1 MTASTMANDDDKN
14 ERLCFACESE
24 KLGHNPSNWCPRC
37 KWMIRPH
44 CVGFVPVNAF
54 SEEDIN
60 SVNEI
65 LENNSTRATV
75 SRLRDWHSRLD
86 RQDSNWLFGFQ
97 QSQLESIVDDEKG
110 KEIRQRILQRILDAE
125 NQTHKEWLM
134 NRGVPLPG
142 GFWLQFSSPPHML
155 HSITVDGVIN
165 TGPRFPSAQLFE
177 MISKLDEWE
186 LKAINW
192 HRFSQILAQ
201 LGENHKD
208 WIRTRRALRRG
219 GRGRFYEF
227 MQNRQEM
234 PARSNASV
242 LAQIIN
248 RWTSFKDS
256 WLQIK
261 QYPSGRRQNRSDLE
275 TLPFLIDRMA
285 SEDIETIPWLN
296 RWRGKTENWSSS
308 DILEYEFTNLLSVRD
323 GRLFVRA
330 KSSDG
335 KTKLRRVPTDIRLWS
350 ALISAQFSPPGSSIH
365 DSLQLL
371 LLNWNNERVTPT
383 IPEEADRKAALLLAD
398 LENKNDNIYFSTKHR
413 GLVIDGTTETQY
425 LIKVNS
431 RHQFRHTDKYNLSA
445 RVDPTDAW
453 EPICTHASEQLSHL
467 PIGDQIVTVALVCS
481 NDKHN
486 HKAIRT
492 IHEFLVRKNKVDFH
506 GPSVENPP
514 YGFRLRNAEAEQRRI
529 EMRYGNP
536 LRQRQREIRERWQQA
551 VQRDLD
557 FGEIRFE
564 QNHNFPL
571 DDNGIGNDG
580 DRNRIPNLLINALVG
595 LHAAPV
601 GAMARFPRTP
611 GGSFR
616 LLTIENEYQTEQE
629 IEILRNIAQNHGW
642 IYSQEMTEHHDVDED
657 QEIWVKDR
665 HTRLNREALFDI
677 LTPVQDEIDPTGRQ
691 WWTRIEERVQYFR
704 RLRHRAFWN
713 FQNEER

>member
-1 MTASTMANDDDKN
+1 MTASPMANDDDKN

-24 KLGHNPSNWCPRC
+24 KADKDSNWCPRC

-44 CVGFVPVNAF
+44 CSGFVPVNAF
-54 SEEDIN
+54 SAEDVN
-60 SVNEI
+60 TVNEI
-65 LENNSTRATV
+65 LANNSTRATA
-75 SRLRDWHSRLD
+75 SRLRDWHSRLN
-86 RQDSNWLFGFQ
+86 RQDSDWIFRIQ
-97 QSQLESIVDDEKG
+97 QSQLEPIIDDVEG
-110 KEIRQRILQRILDAE
+110 KEIRQRILQQISNAE

-134 NRGVPLPG
+134 NRGFPLPG
-142 GFWLQFSSPPHML
+142 GCWLQISSPPHML

-165 TGPRFPSAQLFE
+165 TGPRFPSTQLIE
-177 MISKLDEWE
+177 MISKMAEWE
-186 LKAINW
+186 LQAINW
-192 HRFSQILAQ
+192 HRFGQLLAQ

-219 GRGRFYEF
+219 RGRFHEF
-227 MQNRQEM
+227 LQNRQEM
-234 PARSNASV
+234 PSRSNASV

-248 RWTSFKDS
+248 RWTSFKNS

-261 QYPSGRRQNRSDLE
+261 QYPSGRRQNNSDLE

-285 SEDIETIPWLN
+285 SEEIESIPWLN
-296 RWRGKTENWSSS
+296 RWRGKTVNWSSS
-308 DILEYEFTNLLSVRD
+308 DILENEFSNLLSVRD

-335 KTKLRRVPTDIRLWS
+335 KTKLRSVPTDIRLWS

-371 LLNWNNERVTPT
+371 LLNWTDERVTPT

-398 LENKNDNIYFSTKHR
+398 LESKNDNIYFSTKYR

-431 RHQFRHTDKYNLSA
+431 PHQFRHNDKYSLSA
-445 RVDPTDAW
+445 RVDPADMW
-453 EPICTHASEQLSHL
+453 EPICTHASEQLRHL

-486 HKAIRT
+486 YKAIRT
-492 IHEFLVRKNKVDFH
+492 IHEFLSRKNKVDIEISID
-506 GPSVENPP
+506 PVNPP
-514 YGFRLRNAEAEQRRI
+514 FQFRHRRFDAHAEQRRM
-529 EMRYGNP
+529 EMRMNP
-536 LRQRQREIRERWQQA
+536 LRQRQREIRERWQQE
-551 VQRDLD
+551 VHRDLD

-564 QNHNFPL
+564 QNHNFPI
-571 DDNGIGNDG
+571 DDNGIGADG
-580 DRNRIPNLLINALVG
+580 NRNRIPNLLINALVG
-595 LHAAPV
+595 LHAAPI
-601 GAMARFPRTP
+601 GAMARFPRIP
-611 GGSFR
+611 GGIFR
-616 LLTIENEYQTEQE
+616 LLTIENEYQSEQE
-629 IEILRNIAQNHGW
+629 VEILRNIAQNHGW
-642 IYSQEMTEHHDVDED
+642 SYSQEMTEHHDVDEN
-657 QEIWVKDR
+657 QEIWIKDR